1 MMGRH
6 DVLVLER
13 TLYDI
18 CLCKDETGFMISE
31 SESFGSDGCD
41 GNITLGTDAA
51 DTGWGTTNV
60 DCGVNYGGNTGLG

>member
-18 CLCKDETGFMISE
+18 CLCKDETDFMISE
-31 SESFGSDGCD
+31 SASFGSDGCD
-41 GNITLGTDAA
+41 WNNTLGTDAA
-51 DTGWGTTNV
+51 DTG
-60 DCGVNYGGNTGLG
+60 